1 MVSPAQKHEALL
13 GWMASLSEPTRLRLL
28 RLLERH
34 ELGVAE
40 LVDVL
45 QLPQSTVSRHLK
57 VLGDE
62 GWVRSRSQGTTRL
75 YRMSAAESAARR
87 LWLLAREQ
95 TAGWPT
101 IAQDQLR
108 LTRRLAARQPAA
120 QAFFA
125 GAAGR
130 WDRLRSELYG
140 DAFAQAAFL
149 SLLPPHWIV
158 ADLGCGTGHVA
169 ARLAPHVRGVIGV
182 DQSAA
187 MLKAAR
193 KRTRALRN
201 VELRQGSLEAL
212 PLDDGSVDG
221 ALVLLALTYV
231 AEPAR
236 AVREVV
242 RVLRPGGRAVVV
254 DLLRHDREE
263 FRRQMGQESSGFEP
277 DALRGLLEGAGLQD
291 VHCRPLA
298 PEPQTRGPAL
308 VLAAASQPGRVVAL
322 EEKRRDSKKEEVS
335 R

>member
-1 MVSPAQKHEALL
+1 
-13 GWMASLSEPTRLRLL
+13 
-28 RLLERH
+28 
-34 ELGVAE
+34 
-40 LVDVL
+40 
-45 QLPQSTVSRHLK
+45 
-57 VLGDE
+57 
-62 GWVRSRSQGTTRL
+62 
-75 YRMSAAESAARR
+75 
-87 LWLLAREQ
+87 
-95 TAGWPT
+95 
-101 IAQDQLR
+101 
-108 LTRRLAARQPAA
+108 
-120 QAFFA
+120 
-125 GAAGR
+125 
-130 WDRLRSELYG
+130 
-140 DAFAQAAFL
+140 
-149 SLLPPHWIV
+149 
-158 ADLGCGTGHVA
+158 
-169 ARLAPHVRGVIGV
+169 VIGV

-193 KRTRALRN
+193 KRTRGLRN

-277 DALRGLLEGAGLQD
+277 DALQGLLEGAGLQD

-298 PEPQTRGPAL
+298 PEPQAKGPAL
-308 VLAAASQPGRVVAL
+308 VLAAASQRGRVVAL